1 MSRDILEIS
10 FVSIG
15 RVSHFE
21 PRVSAALVRYRLFGL
36 LPVRRA
42 ELLKFWSIL
51 CPIITSLVRTIY
63 LQPSELS
70 SPAWP
75 PVDQAAASKE
85 TGPF

>member
-51 CPIITSLVRTIY
+51 CSITGLVTTIY